1 MLLFGQVD
9 VVEFWCLNSY
19 LKRLRPEP
27 IVALQKWACP
37 TFLIVQGITCSSR
50 LDLRRCGTKMSKA
63 LIAGINQVALD
74 KGLDREVIFE
84 AIEAALVSA
93 YKRNFGSVANV
104 TAEVDRQTGEM
115 RVLAEREVVDEV
127 FNERTEITLGDSH
140 EYAPDA
146 EIGDVIRVP
155 DTPDNFGRIAAQTAK
170 QVILQRIRE
179 AERDTVYENF
189 AHRVS
194 EVITGQVRSV
204 DTLSGAVSL
213 LLDDKH
219 ECLMMR
225 EDQIPTERLRRGDY
239 LKVYVVDVHKSTRGP
254 VIKISRTHRNLL
266 RRLMEQE
273 IPEVRD
279 GIVEIKA
286 IAREPGARSKAAVTA
301 TVPGVDPV
309 GSCVG
314 MRGLRIQNI
323 VNELSGEKIDVVEWS
338 GDLASYISNALSPA
352 KVQSVILDDGNPI
365 KTATVIVPDR
375 QLSLAIGK
383 EGQNARLAAKLTGWR
398 IDIKSESEA
407 HEEGLDRLAAER
419 AEQAAVKAT
428 EDLLAK
434 AERILQ
440 QEETEVDD
448 RFWQAAQALRDSAS
462 METESQEL
470 LPTDFKRLEDLIQE
484 VEEVSEPQAFGEA
497 PFDAS
502 EVEAIEEVE
511 EVISEAQEPL
521 TTEPVE
527 AVSGEELEISTEA
540 QEMGTV
546 AAEDLPEVITADM
559 LRARMGKRKEVSFA
573 DMDFE
578 VPPELLV
585 GLDED
590 EDPDEDDWGGG
601 KTKRKAKG
609 KGKSASPKRVEKKKP
624 KQQWSYDEET

>member
-1 MLLFGQVD
+1 
-9 VVEFWCLNSY
+9 
-19 LKRLRPEP
+19 
-27 IVALQKWACP
+27 
-37 TFLIVQGITCSSR
+37 
-50 LDLRRCGTKMSKA
+50 MSKA
-63 LIAGINQVALD
+63 LIAGINQVAID

-127 FNERTEITLGDSH
+127 YNERTEITLADSH
-140 EYAPDA
+140 EFVPDA
-146 EIGDVIRVP
+146 ELGDVIRVP

-323 VNELSGEKIDVVEWS
+323 VNELAGEKIDVVEWN

-407 HEEGLDRLAAER
+407 HEEGLDQIAAER

-440 QEETEVDD
+440 REEVEVEDKL
-448 RFWQAAQALRDSAS
+448 WQAAQTLRDATA
-462 METESQEL
+462 METESQEF

-484 VEEVSEPQAFGEA
+484 VEAAPEPQAFGEA

-502 EVEAIEEVE
+502 EAEVE
-511 EVISEAQEPL
+511 EVDAVIAEVQEPL
-521 TTEPVE
+521 ATEPVE
-527 AVSGEELEISTEA
+527 LPDLDEREISTEP
-540 QEMGTV
+540 QTMDTV
-546 AAEDLPEVITADM
+546 ATEDLPEVITADM
-559 LRARMGKRKEVSFA
+559 LRSRMAKRKEVSFA
-573 DMDFE
+573 DLDFE

-585 GLDED
+585 GFDED
-590 EDPDEDDWGGG
+590 EDEDEDDWSGG
-601 KTKRKAKG
+601 KTKRSAKG
-609 KGKSASPKRVEKKKP
+609 KSKTTSPKRVEKKKP